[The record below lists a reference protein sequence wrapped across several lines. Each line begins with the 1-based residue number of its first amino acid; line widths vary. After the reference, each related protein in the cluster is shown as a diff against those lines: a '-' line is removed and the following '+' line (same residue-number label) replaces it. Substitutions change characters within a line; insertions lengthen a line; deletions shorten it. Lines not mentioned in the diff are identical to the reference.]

1 MKPLKLIILLFT
13 LWLMIVSATPSY
25 ADISNAAVLYLRIAP
40 GARAAAMGDAFV
52 AIADDATATHWNPAG
67 LGNYPLSD
75 SWQETKIPNNYQ
87 PVTALASLKTHRGNN
102 YLAYE
107 IWAITPL
114 GLARYDNKKWYL
126 YEEFNTRT
134 NQTVRKIVA
143 SYFNITNEERLDKI
157 VERVA
162 VDNNEK
168 KLSYLQELETKIM
181 KVVPKDYSDL
191 ESLQGGFDSLLA
203 GYNECLINW
212 PRVNEIE
219 KYFTAGMKDSTLT
232 EKELDRINFAV
243 EKSRNRFIPEKLIIY
258 YSALFDGKLTSLA
271 SNDQYLMVGTDKGLY
286 SFDSRRWQS
295 YSLDDNLPSLNI
307 TAMKASYKFIYVGT
321 DMGLMKFDGSAFSS
335 VGDTN
340 QLPKGAITAVDAN
353 GSTDIWT
360 VVNNELYHYD
370 GNNWSNNHEYTVILD
385 DTPEKIAE
393 KYAVYGTKKE
403 KEKFLKML
411 YGLNKQDSLNTSNVS
426 DNTDTS
432 SVEKAVSKDS
442 SKVTNTE
449 TSESNGPLK
458 LVAGMKIKIPYLAE
472 IKGKVN
478 TIYRGFNNT
487 LWIGTD
493 YGLIYFDGEKW
504 NLPGY
509 RDYKVEQTL
518 SVDSLVQINSEN
530 NPIDSILYKKIFKDI
545 NGIESDSV
553 AAGQIVKIYSNPT
566 AVSIKN
572 ITAKGNDLYFGSA
585 NGLIRYDGQ
594 FWSKVKLNGLDK
606 ANIIMV
612 KTTGKELWFA
622 SDKKIVVKA
631 NGKTNI
637 SMMYVKWLPELADD
651 LYYTFFSVV
660 SNKDGWGTFGGNLT
674 FISYGTIVRT
684 NEQNV
689 NLGSFDAFDLAVT
702 LSYGTSLTNK
712 LKGGISA
719 KFLYS
724 KLSDVGA
731 GKEQGKGTSSG
742 FALDFGLL
750 YKLTNRFTLGAAL
763 TNAGP
768 NMAYIDAAQADP
780 LPLNLAFGF
789 SYKLL
794 QSDYY
799 HFMVTSE
806 INKLM
811 VGLNDSFGEELR
823 QTVIN
828 SGGEFV
834 YADILAL
841 RAGYMYDQE
850 GGIKTVTL
858 GAGLKPLNKIKFDF
872 SYIPSN
878 NNVILENTLR
888 ISLSITP

>member
-1 MKPLKLIILLFT
+1 MV
-13 LWLMIVSATPSY
+13 VSVSPSY

-40 GARAAAMGDAFV
+40 GARPAAMGDAFV

-87 PVTALASLKTHRGNN
+87 PVTALTSLKTHSGNN
-102 YLAYE
+102 YLAYDF
-107 IWAITPL
+107 WAITPL
-114 GLARYDNKKWYL
+114 GLARYDNKRWYL

-143 SYFNITNEERLDKI
+143 SYFNITNEERLNKI

-162 VDNNEK
+162 DDNNEK

-203 GYNECLINW
+203 GYDECLVNW
-212 PRVNEIE
+212 PRVKEIE
-219 KYFTAGMKDSTLT
+219 KSFNEGMKDSTLS

-243 EKSRNRFIPEKLIIY
+243 EKSRNRFIPEKLIIH
-258 YSALFDGKLTSLA
+258 YSSLFDGELTSLA
-271 SNDQYLMVGTDKGLY
+271 SNEHYLMVGTGNGLY
-286 SFDSRRWQS
+286 SYDGHRWQS
-295 YSLDDNLPSLNI
+295 YSLDYNLPSLNI
-307 TAMKASYKFIYVGT
+307 STIKASDKFIYVGT
-321 DMGLMKFDGSAFSS
+321 DMGLRKFDGSHFSA

-340 QLPKGAITAVDAN
+340 QSPKDAITAVDAN
-353 GSTDIWT
+353 SSTDIW
-360 VVNNELYHYD
+360 VVDNNELYHCD
-370 GNNWSNNHEYTVILD
+370 GINWYNNHEYTVVLD
-385 DTPEKIAE
+385 DTPEKIAD
-393 KYAVYGTKKE
+393 KYAIYGTKKE
-403 KEKFLKML
+403 KDNFLKML
-411 YGLNKQDSLNTSNVS
+411 YDLNKQDSLSISDVS
-426 DNTDTS
+426 KNKDTS
-432 SVEKAVSKDS
+432 SVEKTVPEDS
-442 SKVTNTE
+442 SKVTKAE
-449 TSESNGPLK
+449 TSENHKSNDSLK
-458 LVAGMKIKIPYLAE
+458 LVPGMKIKIPYLAE

-478 TIYRGFNNT
+478 TIYKGFNNT
-487 LWIGTD
+487 LWVGTD

-509 RDYKVEQTL
+509 RDYKVEKTT
-518 SVDSLVQINSEN
+518 SVDSLVLINAEN
-530 NPIDSILYKKIFKDI
+530 NPIDSISYKKIFKDI
-545 NGIESDSV
+545 NDIEGDSV
-553 AAGQIVKIYSNPT
+553 AAGQVVKIYSNPT
-566 AVSIKN
+566 AVSIRS
-572 ITAKGNDLYFGSA
+572 ITAKGNDIYFGSA
-585 NGLIRYDGQ
+585 NGLIKYDGQ
-594 FWSKVKLNGLDK
+594 FWGKIKFNGLDK
-606 ANIIMV
+606 ANLIMV
-612 KTTGKELWFA
+612 KTSGKELWFA
-622 SDKKIVVKA
+622 SDKKIVIKA
-631 NGKTNI
+631 NGRTNI

-660 SNKDGWGTFGGNLT
+660 TNKDGWGTFGGNVT

-684 NEQNV
+684 NEQNI
-689 NLGSFDAFDLAVT
+689 NLGSFDAYDMAIT

-719 KFLYS
+719 KILYS
-724 KLSDVGA
+724 KLADVGA
-731 GKEQGKGTSSG
+731 GKEQGKGTASG

-750 YKLTNRFTLGAAL
+750 YKLNNRLTLGAAL
-763 TNAGP
+763 TNLGP

-780 LPLNLAFGF
+780 LPLNLALGF

-811 VGLNDSFGEELR
+811 VGLHDSFSEEFK
-823 QTVIN
+823 QAVIN

-841 RAGYMYDQE
+841 RAGYIYDQE

-878 NNVILENTLR
+878 SNVILENTLR